1 MTGTQML
8 LLGIVLGAA
17 LGAVISWLVMR
28 ERVRTLDQQQRAGVD
43 ASGHLLRLADER
55 HERDVAR
62 RDAAEEEREGE
73 LQRTLAPITTTLAHL
88 ERSLARSEAARVDAE
103 GALRSHLNQLAQQAQ
118 SLETGTSA
126 LTAALRAPTARGRW
140 GEVQL
145 RRIVEA
151 AGMLEHVDFTEQ
163 LAGTRADGNAGQ
175 RPDLVVHLSGDR
187 HVVIDA
193 KAPMD
198 AYLDATE
205 ETDPV
210 RAATRRKA
218 HAKALRHHVGVISSK
233 AYWKALGDTPEFT
246 VLFVPSDGVLAAAL
260 ETDPI
265 LLDDAFGK
273 DVVIASPA
281 TLVALLRTVAHT
293 WRTDALNRD
302 AREVLD
308 AGREL
313 HHRLGT
319 FTGHLGKVGRSLDS
333 SVAAFNEAVGSLQ
346 TRVMVTA
353 RRFEDLGLTGTAVD
367 EVDQLTRRARTLE
380 GAEIA
385 DLAAPSSAHRPL
397 TSREDREDRAG

>member
-8 LLGIVLGAA
+8 LLGIALGAA
-17 LGAVISWLVMR
+17 LGAVVSWLVMR
-28 ERVRTLDQQQRAGVD
+28 ERVRTLDQQQRAGTD

-62 RDAAEEEREGE
+62 RDAAEEEREVE

-88 ERSLARSEAARVDAE
+88 ERSLARSEAARLEAE
-103 GALRSHLNQLAQQAQ
+103 GALRSHLAQLAQRAQ

-210 RAATRRKA
+210 RASTRRKA

-380 GAEIA
+380 EAEIA
-385 DLAAPSSAHRPL
+385 DLAAPASDPKSLP
-397 TSREDREDRAG
+397 SRENRAG

>member
-1 MTGTQML
+1 ML
-8 LLGIVLGAA
+8 LLGLLLGAT
-17 LGAVISWLVMR
+17 LGAVATGLVMR
-28 ERVRTLDQQQRAGVD
+28 ERSRAAELRHHSAAD

-62 RDAAEEEREGE
+62 RDAAEEEREAE
-73 LQRTLAPITTTLAHL
+73 LQRTLAPITATLSHL
-88 ERSLARSEAARVDAE
+88 ERSLARSEAARIDAE
-103 GALRSHLNQLAQQAQ
+103 GALRSHLDQLAQRAQ

-126 LTAALRAPTARGRW
+126 LTAALRSPTARGRW

-163 LAGTRADGNAGQ
+163 LSGTRADGNAGQ
-175 RPDLVVHLSGDR
+175 RPDLVVHLAGDR
-187 HVVIDA
+187 RVVLDA

-205 ETDPV
+205 ETDPQ
-210 RAATRRKA
+210 RAMARRKA
-218 HAKALRHHVGVISSK
+218 HAKALRHHVGVISAK

-260 ETDPI
+260 ETDPE
-265 LLDDAFGK
+265 LLEDAFARE
-273 DVVIASPA
+273 VVIASPA
-281 TLVALLRTVAHT
+281 TLMALLRTVAHT

-319 FTGHLGKVGRSLDS
+319 FTAHLGKVGRSLDS

-346 TRVMVTA
+346 SRVMVTA
-353 RRFEDLGLTGTAVD
+353 RRFEELELTGTALD
-367 EVDQLTRRARTLE
+367 EAEQLTRRARTLE
-380 GAEIA
+380 NTEIE
-385 DLAAPSSAHRPL
+385 DLAESGTRASA
-397 TSREDREDRAG
+397 AGEQRSAS

>member
-1 MTGTQML
+1 ML
-8 LLGIVLGAA
+8 LLGLLLGAT
-17 LGAVISWLVMR
+17 LGAVATGLVMR
-28 ERVRTLDQQQRAGVD
+28 ERSRAAELRHHSAAD

-62 RDAAEEEREGE
+62 RDAAEEEREAE
-73 LQRTLAPITTTLAHL
+73 LQRTLAPITATLSHL
-88 ERSLARSEAARVDAE
+88 ERSLARSEAARIDAE
-103 GALRSHLNQLAQQAQ
+103 GALRSHLDQLAQRAQ

-126 LTAALRAPTARGRW
+126 LTAALRSPTARGRW

-163 LAGTRADGNAGQ
+163 LSGTRADGNAGQ
-175 RPDLVVHLSGDR
+175 RPDLVVHLAGDR
-187 HVVIDA
+187 RVVLDA

-205 ETDPV
+205 ETDPQ
-210 RAATRRKA
+210 RAMARRKA
-218 HAKALRHHVGVISSK
+218 HAKALRHHVGVISAK

-260 ETDPI
+260 ETDPE
-265 LLDDAFGK
+265 LLEDAFARE
-273 DVVIASPA
+273 VVIASPA
-281 TLVALLRTVAHT
+281 TLMALLRTVAHT

-319 FTGHLGKVGRSLDS
+319 FTAHLGKVGRSLDS

-346 TRVMVTA
+346 SRVMVTA
-353 RRFEDLGLTGTAVD
+353 RRFEELELTGTPLD
-367 EVDQLTRRARTLE
+367 EVEQLTRRARTLSD
-380 GAEIA
+380 AEIE
-385 DLAAPSSAHRPL
+385 DLAAPRASRRETSGPGTVDHERSA
-397 TSREDREDRAG
+397 G

>member
-1 MTGTQML
+1 ML
-8 LLGIVLGAA
+8 LLGLVIGAVLGAA
-17 LGAVISWLVMR
+17 VTWLLTR
-28 ERVRTLDQQQRAGVD
+28 ERARVLEQGRRADSD
-43 ASGHLLRLADER
+43 ASGQLLRLADER

-62 RDAAEEEREGE
+62 RDAAEEEREAE
-73 LQRTLAPITTTLAHL
+73 LQRTLAPITATLSHL
-88 ERSLARSEAARVDAE
+88 ERSLARSEAARGEAE
-103 GALRSHLNQLAQQAQ
+103 GALRSHLAQLSQRAQ

-126 LTAALRAPTARGRW
+126 LTAALRSPTARGRW

-163 LAGTRADGNAGQ
+163 LPGARADGDKGQ
-175 RPDLVVHLSGDR
+175 RPDLVVHLAGDR

-198 AYLDATE
+198 AYLDAAE
-205 ETDPV
+205 ESDPQ
-210 RAATRRKA
+210 RAAARRSA

-233 AYWKALGDTPEFT
+233 GYWKALGDTPEFT

-260 ETDPI
+260 ETDPA
-265 LLDDAFGK
+265 LLEDAFGK

-281 TLVALLRTVAHT
+281 TLMALLRTVAHT

-302 AREVLD
+302 ARAVLD

-319 FTGHLGKVGRSLDS
+319 FTSHLSKVGRSLDS

-346 TRVMVTA
+346 SRVLVTA
-353 RRFEDLGLTGTAVD
+353 RRFEDLGLTGTPVD
-367 EVDQLTRRARTLE
+367 EVEQLTRRSRTLE
-380 GAEIA
+380 QEEIA
-385 DLAAPSSAHRPL
+385 DLASPPKTQGEAGI
-397 TSREDREDRAG
+397 EREDRAG

>member
-1 MTGTQML
+1 ML
-8 LLGIVLGAA
+8 LLGLVLGAA
-17 LGAVISWLVMR
+17 VGAVATWLLLR
-28 ERVRTLDQQQRAGVD
+28 ERTLHRERGRRAESD
-43 ASGHLLRLADER
+43 AAGALLRLADER

-62 RDAAEEEREGE
+62 RDAAEEEREAD
-73 LQRTLAPITTTLAHL
+73 LQRTLAPITATLSHL

-103 GALRSHLNQLAQQAQ
+103 GALRSHLSQLAQRAQ
-118 SLETGTSA
+118 SLESGTSA
-126 LTAALRAPTARGRW
+126 LTAALRAPTTRGRW

-163 LAGTRADGNAGQ
+163 LSGTRADGNAGQ
-175 RPDLVVHLSGDR
+175 RPDLVVHLAGDR

-205 ETDPV
+205 ETDPE
-210 RAATRRKA
+210 RAAARRKA
-218 HAKALRHHVGVISSK
+218 HAKALRHHVGVVSSK

-260 ETDPI
+260 ETDPA
-265 LLDDAFGK
+265 LLEDAFSR

-302 AREVLD
+302 AREVLET
-308 AGREL
+308 GREL

-346 TRVMVTA
+346 SRVMVTA
-353 RRFEDLGLTGTAVD
+353 RKFEELGLSGTAVD
-367 EVDQLTRRARTLE
+367 EVEQLTRRARTLE
-380 GAEIA
+380 ESEIA
-385 DLAAPSSAHRPL
+385 ELADPGTAALPEHARRSA
-397 TSREDREDRAG
+397 G

>member
-1 MTGTQML
+1 MML
-8 LLGIVLGAA
+8 LLGLVLGAL
-17 LGAVISWLVMR
+17 LGAVATWLVMR
-28 ERVRTLDQQQRAGVD
+28 ERARVVELRHRTASD
-43 ASGHLLRLADER
+43 ASGQLLRLADER

-62 RDAAEEEREGE
+62 RDAAEEEREAE
-73 LQRTLAPITTTLAHL
+73 LQRTLAPITATLSHL

-103 GALRSHLNQLAQQAQ
+103 GALRSHLAQLSERAQ
-118 SLETGTSA
+118 SLETGTNA
-126 LTAALRAPTARGRW
+126 LTAALRSPTARGRW

-151 AGMLEHVDFTEQ
+151 AGMLEHVDFSEQ
-163 LAGTRADGNAGQ
+163 LAGARADGDRGQ
-175 RPDLVVHLSGDR
+175 RPDLVVHLAGDR

-205 ETDPV
+205 ETDPA
-210 RAATRRKA
+210 RAAARRTA

-260 ETDPI
+260 ESAPA
-265 LLDDAFGK
+265 LLEDSFSR

-302 AREVLD
+302 AREVLE

-313 HHRLGT
+313 HHRLGI

-346 TRVMVTA
+346 SRVMVTA
-353 RRFEDLGLTGTAVD
+353 RKFESLGLTGGELGD
-367 EVDQLTRRARTLE
+367 IDQLTRRARTLE
-380 GAEIA
+380 DAEIA
-385 DLAAPSSAHRPL
+385 ELANPSSSRP
-397 TSREDREDRAG
+397 SGAASERSERSAG